1 MNHRVVSAR
10 PALTPSRAA
19 IVTGRTEVARDCP
32 ECRSAGSVIG
42 PRCQICDA
50 PAGRSGAADLPLAVP
65 AALRMS
71 DVLAELGAIR
81 EALTEPDEAVAAAC
95 LRVEALF
102 QRLRNQFLS
111 EVVLG
116 DGGFLEPR
124 PGPA

>member
-1 MNHRVVSAR
+1 VNHRVVSAR
-10 PALTPSRAA
+10 AALTPSRAA
-19 IVTGRTEVARDCP
+19 IVTSRTEVARDCP
-32 ECRSAGSVIG
+32 ECRSAGSVVG
-42 PRCQICDA
+42 ARCQICDA
-50 PAGRSGAADLPLAVP
+50 PEGQSGAADLPPAVP

-81 EALTEPDEAVAAAC
+81 EALAEPGEAAAAC

-111 EVVLG
+111 DVVLG
-116 DGGFLEPR
+116 DVGFLEPR